1 MSLMP
6 ACLVNTGLLLF
17 LQYTP
22 QSTPQS
28 LSFLLPVEEVEGAKQ
43 NRGELEKGQLG

>member
-1 MSLMP
+1 MSLMS

-17 LQYTP
+17 LQLP
-22 QSTPQS
+22 PQS

-43 NRGELEKGQLG
+43 NRDELEKGQLG